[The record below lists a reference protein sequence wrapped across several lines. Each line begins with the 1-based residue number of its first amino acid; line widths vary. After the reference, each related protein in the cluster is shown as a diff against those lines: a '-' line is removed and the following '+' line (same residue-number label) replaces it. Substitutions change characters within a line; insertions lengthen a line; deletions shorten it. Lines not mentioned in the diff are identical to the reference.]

1 MRGFRDGGVNSSSDG
16 EPVAVIAEAT
26 RAFQLGIPKR
36 RLQAGVV
43 NRIFIV
49 LAVTYSIAAWGA
61 DTAGERTP
69 KQGEADTERVVLPE
83 SVPDPL
89 ERVNRVVWGFNKG
102 VLTGVVRPTAKV
114 YRRVVVKPVRTG
126 IGNFGRN
133 IAYPGRLINNLLQ
146 GKWRGA
152 GHETE
157 RFYFNTLAGLG
168 GFIDVAS
175 EAKLPKSDADFG
187 ETFGQWGW
195 EPRCYLMLPI
205 FGPSNERDVVGFWAD
220 TAASPLT
227 YVAPYDFDPSN
238 PLTYFSPYGYSSAA
252 VTYNNLSD
260 SAEEAAR
267 FSETEMDPYSVI
279 QYAWTFVRK
288 GQVADFRVEGEQDE
302 ASLETLQSVFFT
314 VRNPRF
320 PGSGKTGSVR
330 IPATGR
336 KLSFT
341 YWRQRQPAP
350 VVYIVPGLGSHRLAG
365 PALALA
371 ELVYSNGFSAVTVS
385 SAFNYEFM
393 ERASTAA
400 LPSYA
405 PVDAQD
411 LHAALTEIGRRYAVS
426 SPGSPKA
433 LMGYSM
439 GGFHSLFIAATG
451 ATNSGSPT
459 PLMKF
464 DRYVAINSPVRLLHA
479 VAQLD
484 EYFQAPLAWPAEER
498 TEKMENTF
506 LKVAEL
512 SRTSLVP
519 QGAPPFS
526 AIESK
531 FLIGVMFRLILRDVI
546 FSSQRRNNQGVL
558 EEPIKKLRREAAYRE
573 ILQYSFTDYFEQF
586 VTPYYQTRGIDL
598 KEPETLK
605 SADDLRTYSDAL
617 RTNEDIRLIVNRN
630 DILLAEEDL
639 QWMEEVIGPE
649 RLRIFEKGG
658 HLGNLAHP
666 AVQKAILKALEDLNK

>member
-1 MRGFRDGGVNSSSDG
+1 MAFVAGCLVAHCAAAQSSS
-16 EPVAVIAEAT
+16 VST
-26 RAFQLGIPKR
+26 
-36 RLQAGVV
+36 
-43 NRIFIV
+43 N
-49 LAVTYSIAAWGA
+49 LAANAAA
-61 DTAGERTP
+61 
-69 KQGEADTERVVLPE
+69 KTETIVLPE

-89 ERVNRVVWGFNKG
+89 ERVNRAVWVFNKG
-102 VLTGVVRPTAKV
+102 VLSCVVRPTAKV
-114 YRRVVVKPVRTG
+114 YRLVVMKPVRTG
-126 IGNFGRN
+126 IANFGRN

-146 GKWRGA
+146 GKCRGA
-152 GHETE
+152 WDETQ
-157 RFYFNTLAGLG
+157 RFYFNTLTGLG
-168 GFIDVAS
+168 GFIDVAGQ
-175 EAKLPKSDADFG
+175 AKLPKSDADFG
-187 ETFGQWGW
+187 QTFGQWGW
-195 EPRCYLMLPI
+195 EPQWYLMLPI
-205 FGPSNERDVVGFWAD
+205 FGPSNERDLLGFGAD
-220 TAASPLT
+220 TAANPLT
-227 YVAPYDFDPSN
+227 YLTAYDFDAGN
-238 PLTYFSPYGYSSAA
+238 PLTYFSPYTYYSGALL
-252 VTYNNLSD
+252 YNNLTD
-260 SAEEAAR
+260 SVEDTLR

-288 GQVADFRVEGEQDE
+288 GHVADYRVEGEQDQ

-314 VRNPRF
+314 VRNEKF
-320 PGSGKTGSVR
+320 PARGKTESVR
-330 IPATGR
+330 IPATGKR
-336 KLSFT
+336 LNFT
-341 YWRQRQPAP
+341 YWLQRKPAP

-411 LHAALTEIGRRYAVS
+411 LHVALTEIDRRLTAGSTDRFKGR
-426 SPGSPKA
+426 A

-439 GGFHSLFIAATG
+439 GGFHSLFIAAATP
-451 ATNSGSPT
+451 ATNDP
-459 PLMKF
+459 PLTKF
-464 DRYVAINSPVRLLHA
+464 DRFVAINSPVRLLYG
-479 VAQLD
+479 VSQLD
-484 EYFQAPLAWPAEER
+484 EFFQAPLGWPAGER

-531 FLIGVMFRLILRDVI
+531 FLIGVAFRLILRDMI
-546 FSSQRRNNQGVL
+546 FSSQQRHNQGVL
-558 EEPIKKLRREAAYRE
+558 KEPLRDMKRDAAYRE
-573 ILQYSFTDYFEQF
+573 ILQYSFTDYFTQF

-598 KEPETLK
+598 TEPETLK
-605 SADDLRTYSDAL
+605 RAVDLRTYSDRL
-617 RTNEDIRLIVNRN
+617 RTNADIRLIVNRN

-639 QWMEEVIGPE
+639 RWLEAAIGPE
-649 RLRIFEKGG
+649 RLRIFDRGG

-666 AVQKAILKALEDLNK
+666 EVQKAILKALEGL

>member
-1 MRGFRDGGVNSSSDG
+1 MVAHRVAQSAQSAPSVDDRAAKSS
-16 EPVAVIAEAT
+16 EANAE
-26 RAFQLGIPKR
+26 K
-36 RLQAGVV
+36 
-43 NRIFIV
+43 
-49 LAVTYSIAAWGA
+49 
-61 DTAGERTP
+61 
-69 KQGEADTERVVLPE
+69 VVLPE

-89 ERVNRVVWGFNKG
+89 ERVNRVVWKFNKG
-102 VLTGVVRPTAKV
+102 VLSAVVRPTAKV
-114 YRRVVVKPVRTG
+114 YRLVVVKPVRTG

-152 GHETE
+152 RDETE
-157 RFYFNTLAGLG
+157 RFYFNTVAGLG

-187 ETFGQWGW
+187 QTFGQWGW
-195 EPRCYLMLPI
+195 EPQCYLMLPI
-205 FGPSNERDVVGFWAD
+205 FGPSNERDVLGFGAD
-220 TAASPLT
+220 TAA
-227 YVAPYDFDPSN
+227 N
-238 PLTYFSPYGYSSAA
+238 PLTYFSPYTYYSGALL
-252 VTYNNLSD
+252 YNKLTD
-260 SAEEAAR
+260 SVEETLR

-288 GQVADFRVEGEQDE
+288 GQVADYRVEGEQDE

-314 VRNPRF
+314 VRNERF
-320 PGSGKTGSVR
+320 PGHGKTGSVR
-330 IPATGR
+330 IPSTGK
-336 KLSFT
+336 KLNFT
-341 YWRQRQPAP
+341 YWLQRKPAP

-393 ERASTAA
+393 ERASTTA

-405 PVDAQD
+405 PVDARD
-411 LHAALTEIGRRYAVS
+411 LHVALTEIDRRLDAGSAGRFKGR
-426 SPGSPKA
+426 A

-439 GGFHSLFIAATG
+439 GGFHSLFIAATA
-451 ATNSGSPT
+451 ATNGA
-459 PLMKF
+459 PLLKF
-464 DRYVAINSPVRLLHA
+464 DRYVAINSPVRLLFA
-479 VAQLD
+479 VSQLD
-484 EYFQAPLAWPAEER
+484 EFFQAPLAWPARER

-512 SRTSLVP
+512 SKTSLAP
-519 QGAPPFS
+519 QGSPPFS

-531 FLIGVMFRLILRDVI
+531 FLIGVAFRLILRDVI

-573 ILQYSFTDYFEQF
+573 ILQYSFTDYFERF

-598 KEPETLK
+598 TDPEALK
-605 SADDLRTYSDAL
+605 SAQDLRTYAASL
-617 RTNEDIRLIVNRN
+617 RANPDIRLIVNRN

-639 QWMEEVIGPE
+639 QWLEAVIGPE
-649 RLRIFEKGG
+649 RLKIFEKGG

-666 AVQKAILKALEDLNK
+666 AVQKSILKALEGM